1 MRRALLEKFMQRS
14 PRGIILFRV
23 RRRPTAFKAGIE
35 KPPLSHVEFAVP
47 FPVRPQKRLACRTLD
62 WSQFY
67 ARRLPLNFAAPSV
80 VSSSV

>member
-23 RRRPTAFKAGIE
+23 RRARRRSKRASRNRLFLT
-35 KPPLSHVEFAVP
+35 LSLQCRFLFGPRKDWLAV
-47 FPVRPQKRLACRTLD
+47 RLTG
-62 WSQFY
+62 SQFY